1 MLAIRLDEQLSSRL
15 EALAKKTGRTK
26 SCYAHKAIE
35 DYLDDMEDYYI
46 AAEAIALSRKRG
58 TKPVSSEEVRLELG
72 LDD

>member
-1 MLAIRLDEQLSSRL
+1 MLIIRLDEQLSSRL

-26 SCYAHKAIE
+26 SWYARKAIE

-46 AAEAIALSRKRG
+46 AAEAIALSRKKG
-58 TKPVSSEEVRLELG
+58 AKPLSSEEVRLELG